1 MMRLLVAF
9 QALSQVFLTTDAFGI
24 LPTHHQPI
32 AGQRTAA
39 LNLASDASGNDWME
53 SLRVRQQELQT
64 QQYEL
69 EQKWRN
75 ADCAS
80 GVNVELPD
88 WIRRMDVGDY
98 PYAAC
103 GSAAGTIYCV
113 NVETGDI
120 LAQSS
125 HSSAMLRE
133 MDEDEKPLENID
145 AKLRVLY
152 GNMDGGGTMAV
163 AMHGNLIC
171 SAGRQGGV
179 QVYSFDASSKT
190 LISQGSM
197 QALKGEI
204 ITTLELD
211 DDFLWVGSVDGKLK
225 AFSTSSLDTPLPL
238 QREPFYKW
246 NFNSAI
252 TSLSLNTEINC
263 GVCSTENGSVEVF
276 DMEDDDRALL
286 SWLPPFQRD
295 EYAQTATIARRKD
308 VYSIFCGGSNGALFI
323 QPLRCDA
330 TTCVLDDMRPFGD
343 GGMYQCRPGHSE
355 AVRGIVCPSPE
366 IMVTGASDGTIKVWD
381 ISEKSP
387 SCLYQF
393 IGYKVWLGSMWTD
406 GVRLVSD
413 GSDNTLVV
421 HDFEKEPQSLD

>member
-1 MMRLLVAF
+1 MIILLAAF
-9 QALSQVFLTTDAFGI
+9 QALSYVCVTTDAFGI
-24 LPTHHQPI
+24 LPSRHPPI
-32 AGQRTAA
+32 AGRRMPLKLAA
-39 LNLASDASGNDWME
+39 EGGANDWME
-53 SLRVRQQELQT
+53 SLRARQQELQT

-75 ADCAS
+75 ADCES
-80 GVNVELPD
+80 GVKVELPD

-133 MDEDEKPLENID
+133 TDENEKELDNLDETLH
-145 AKLRVLY
+145 LLY
-152 GNMDGGGTMAV
+152 GNWDGGGTLAI

-171 SAGRQGGV
+171 AAGRQGSV

-197 QALKGEI
+197 QALEGEV
-204 ITTLELD
+204 ITALELD
-211 DDFLWVGSVDGKLK
+211 DDFLWVGTADGKLQ

-238 QREPFYKW
+238 QREPFYQWK
-246 NFNSAI
+246 FASAI
-252 TSLSLNTEINC
+252 TSLSLNSEINC
-263 GVCSTENGSVEVF
+263 GVCSTAMGSVEVF
-276 DMEDDDRALL
+276 DMEDDERALL

-295 EYAQTATIARRKD
+295 EYAQTATIALRKD
-308 VYSIFCGGSNGALFI
+308 VFSIFCGGSEGSLFI

-330 TTCVLDDMRPFGD
+330 ATCVLDDMRPFGD
-343 GGMYQCRPGHSE
+343 GGIFQCRPGHAE

-366 IMVTGASDGTIKVWD
+366 LMVTGGADGTIKVWD
-381 ISEKSP
+381 IAEKSP

-406 GVRLVSD
+406 GERLVSD

-421 HDFEKEPQSLD
+421 HDFEKEQQTLE